1 MSKSIKEEYSK
12 NNAVISGA
20 IKLNDRI
27 FSWDLAMW
35 RLLMIFRGM
44 LEAQARLKWLKT

>member
-1 MSKSIKEEYSK
+1 MQSFQEQMLLK
-12 NNAVISGA
+12 

-27 FSWDLAMW
+27 FSQDLAMW